1 MPKFTLIAEH
11 IDEDTGECYSKVTH
25 EFNQETLDEV
35 VMSLQ
40 EFLRGVGYYF
50 EGDLGLGEPV
60 RYVATDFGKQ
70 CCGGCDT
77 TQHSHHYYDTDRN
90 R

>member
-11 IDEDTGECYSKVTH
+11 IDEDTCQTYSKVTH
-25 EFNQETLDEV
+25 EFYHETLDEV

-50 EGDLGLGEPV
+50 VGD
-60 RYVATDFGKQ
+60 ACSFGTAELCKSIGRQ
-70 CCGGCDT
+70 EAE
-77 TQHSHHYYDTDRN
+77 YR
-90 R
+90 

>member
-11 IDEDTGECYSKVTH
+11 IDEDTCQTYSKVTH
-25 EFNQETLDEV
+25 EFYHETLDEV

-50 EGDLGLGEPV
+50 EGDLQIGEPV
-60 RYVATDFGKQ
+60 RYVATDLGNAVAEE
-70 CCGGCDT
+70 
-77 TQHSHHYYDTDRN
+77 HSKHYYDTDRN

>member
-11 IDEDTGECYSKVTH
+11 IDEDTCQTYSKVIH
-25 EFNQETLDEV
+25 GFYHETLDEV
-35 VMSLQ
+35 VASLQ

-50 EGDLGLGEPV
+50 EGDLQIVTPV
-60 RYVATDFGKQ
+60 YNAAVDLAKAVE
-70 CCGGCDT
+70 
-77 TQHSHHYYDTDRN
+77 QHSKYYYDTDRN

>member
-11 IDEDTGECYSKVTH
+11 VDEDTCQTYSKVTH
-25 EFNQETLDEV
+25 EFYHETLDEV
-35 VMSLQ
+35 VASLQ

-50 EGDLGLGEPV
+50 EGDLQIVTPV
-60 RYVATDFGKQ
+60 YNAAIDLANAVEQYSK
-70 CCGGCDT
+70 
-77 TQHSHHYYDTDRN
+77 HYHDTDKN

>member
-1 MPKFTLIAEH
+1 MPKFTLIADH
-11 IDEDTGECYSKVTH
+11 IDEDTRQTYSKVTH
-25 EFNQETLDEV
+25 EFYHETLDEV

-50 EGDLGLGEPV
+50 EGDLQIVTPARNAAPDRTKAVE
-60 RYVATDFGKQ
+60 
-70 CCGGCDT
+70 
-77 TQHSHHYYDTDRN
+77 QHSKYYYDTDRN

>member
-11 IDEDTGECYSKVTH
+11 IDEDTCQTYSKVTH
-25 EFNQETLDEV
+25 EFYHETLDEV
-35 VMSLQ
+35 VVSLQ

-50 EGDLGLGEPV
+50 EGDLLIVPPVYNAAADLTEPAV
-60 RYVATDFGKQ
+60 EH
-70 CCGGCDT
+70 
-77 TQHSHHYYDTDRN
+77 HSKYCYDTDRN

>member
-11 IDEDTGECYSKVTH
+11 IDEDTCQTYSKVTH
-25 EFNQETLDEV
+25 EFYHETLDEV
-35 VMSLQ
+35 VASLQ

-50 EGDLGLGEPV
+50 EGDLQIVTPV
-60 RYVATDFGKQ
+60 RNAATDLTKAVVE
-70 CCGGCDT
+70 
-77 TQHSHHYYDTDRN
+77 QHSKYYYDTDRN

>member
-11 IDEDTGECYSKVTH
+11 IDEDTCQTYSKVTH
-25 EFNQETLDEV
+25 EFYHETLDEV

-50 EGDLGLGEPV
+50 EGDLQIVTPARNAAADIV
-60 RYVATDFGKQ
+60 KATVD
-70 CCGGCDT
+70 
-77 TQHSHHYYDTDRN
+77 HSKYYYDTDRN